1 MIKGS
6 IQEEDVIVINTS
18 TSYMGAPK
26 YIEQI
31 LTNIKR
37 DVDSNTVIVMDST
50 HLHQGIDLPERTS
63 IRKHWP

>member
-6 IQEEDVIVINTS
+6 IQEDMIVINTS
-18 TSYMGAPK
+18 VYYMRAPK

-37 DVDSNTVIVMDST
+37 DIDSSTIIVVDST
-50 HLHQGIDLPERTS
+50 HLHQGTGLPDRTS